1 MAKQIQWHYHR
12 AGWTS
17 CIRAQEFLANAGIE
31 PKEIEKPTK
40 PPYQK
45 AKVKDLLSKANKV
58 FAAKGNKRLEV
69 NLKED
74 KVSDEDINKFMLGP
88 TGNLRAPTM
97 VIGETLLIGFND
109 ELYKE
114 LLGWNYPFSMR
125 TRE

>member
-1 MAKQIQWHYHR
+1 M
-12 AGWTS
+12 
-17 CIRAQEFLANAGIE
+17 
-31 PKEIEKPTK
+31 
-40 PPYQK
+40 

-58 FAAKGNKRLEV
+58 FAAKGKKRLEV

-114 LLGWNYPFSMR
+114 LLG
-125 TRE
+125 

>member
-1 MAKQIQWHYHR
+1 M
-12 AGWTS
+12 
-17 CIRAQEFLANAGIE
+17 
-31 PKEIEKPTK
+31 
-40 PPYQK
+40 

-58 FAAKGNKRLEV
+58 YAVKGKKRLEV

-74 KVSDEDINKFMLGP
+74 NVSDEDINKFMLGP

-114 LLGWNYPFSMR
+114 LLG
-125 TRE
+125 